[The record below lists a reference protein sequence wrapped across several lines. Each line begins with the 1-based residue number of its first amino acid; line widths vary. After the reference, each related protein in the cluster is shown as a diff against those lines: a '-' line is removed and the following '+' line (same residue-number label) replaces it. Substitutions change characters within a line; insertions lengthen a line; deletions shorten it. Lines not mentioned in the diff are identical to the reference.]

1 MINPQRN
8 NVGDCFKDSQ
18 GPKRG
23 PQREV
28 GNVCTFSKTGK
39 LHSGIAGEK
48 DKH

>member
-8 NVGDCFKDSQ
+8 HVGDCFKDSQ

-28 GNVCTFSKTGK
+28 GNVSTCSKTGK
-39 LHSGIAGEK
+39 WLAGEK